1 MYYIYIYIYKIMH
14 RWSLIGR
21 FINVNS
27 PRWGDHDI
35 DFATLLPN
43 FYTVFK
49 VFYDIWYSD
58 ETFLIKEQFHE
69 AMDKSFDS
77 YTQSSYSSYRNS
89 WNILH
94 IIVPEMSLDLCLT
107 LKCSRSDTDGGE
119 VLSVALEKFY
129 KTKKE

>member
-1 MYYIYIYIYKIMH
+1 MTSAL
-14 RWSLIGR
+14 RR
-21 FINVNS
+21 FYQIFIPPS
-27 PRWGDHDI
+27 RYFTIFDI
-35 DFATLLPN
+35 VMKLF
-43 FYTVFK
+43 
-49 VFYDIWYSD
+49 
-58 ETFLIKEQFHE
+58 KEQFHE